1 MKRRSHIAG
10 GRFTSE
16 SRSSAS
22 ITFRRCSICIV
33 SALIPLVN
41 AELVLLGAVAY
52 APREMALPLAGAA
65 ALGQMVGKVVMYFV
79 GRGALRLPGARVQS
93 VMARA
98 EAKLQARQGMENA
111 VYCASAFL
119 GIPPYYLVAVTS
131 GMVHY
136 PLPRFIVLG
145 LLGRFARF
153 AALVS
158 IPGLLRSV

>member
-1 MKRRSHIAG
+1 MGEMATWFS
-10 GRFTSE
+10 
-16 SRSSAS
+16 
-22 ITFRRCSICIV
+22 TFGVCIV

-136 PLPRFIVLG
+136 PLPRFVVLG

-153 AALVS
+153 ALLVS
-158 IPGLLRSV
+158 IPGLFRSV

>member
-1 MKRRSHIAG
+1 MGEMATWWS
-10 GRFTSE
+10 
-16 SRSSAS
+16 
-22 ITFRRCSICIV
+22 TFGVCIV

-52 APREMALPLAGAA
+52 SPGGMALPLAGAA
-65 ALGQMVGKVVMYFV
+65 ALGQIVGKVVMYFV
-79 GRGALRLPGARVQS
+79 GRGALKLPGARVKA
-93 VMARA
+93 VMAQA

-111 VYCASAFL
+111 IYCASAFL
-119 GIPPYYLVAVTS
+119 GIPPYFLVAVTS

-153 AALVS
+153 ALLVS
-158 IPGLLRSV
+158 IPGMVESWHLWG